1 MSGRVG
7 DLSEEQSKALAAFKS
22 EVEQAFLSDDVRNNY
37 LIFYSMLIDACR
49 LTNCY

>member
-22 EVEQAFLSDDVRNNY
+22 EVTQEFIRDDVHVNY
-37 LIFYSMLIDACR
+37 IIVR
-49 LTNCY
+49 